1 MPAKRSQVDLDG
13 QMSSAARGGTSG
25 MHGMD
30 AQRADGMRAQL
41 ENVSL
46 AKKSIAGAARGAPS
60 QLMEA
65 AFARGSAASLAT
77 PPRQEGQAGR
87 VERVEHENG
96 SSHTEFGPL
105 E

>member
-25 MHGMD
+25 MHGID
-30 AQRADGMRAQL
+30 AQRADGARTRP
-41 ENVSL
+41 ENL
-46 AKKSIAGAARGAPS
+46 QACEKNIANAARGAPS

-65 AFARGSAASLAT
+65 AFARGSAASPAT
-77 PPRQEGQAGR
+77 YPRQEGQAGG